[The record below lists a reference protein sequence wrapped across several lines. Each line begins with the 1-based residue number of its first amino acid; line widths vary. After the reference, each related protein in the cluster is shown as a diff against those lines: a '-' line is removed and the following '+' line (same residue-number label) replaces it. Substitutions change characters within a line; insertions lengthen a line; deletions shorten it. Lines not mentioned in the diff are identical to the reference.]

1 MTKRTLDRRQFLR
14 AGAAVP
20 ASAALLAAAGRFA
33 PRGVSAADPVRF
45 GVSGPLS
52 GAMAEY
58 GRIWQKGF
66 DLALEEINGAGGLQG
81 RLVELVIEDSQSDPK
96 QSGPIAQKFV
106 NDSSILA
113 ELGDFASPASMAASP
128 IYERGK
134 LVQFGFT
141 NSHPDFT
148 KGGEYM
154 FSPSISQ
161 TQDATYLAGLAVERA
176 GKKQAVLY
184 RNTDW
189 GKVSS
194 DIYLQELTKLG
205 GEAVLVDNYL
215 EDEKNFRTILAKVA
229 DAEPESLT
237 LIAYYN
243 DGALLVQ
250 QAKDVGLTL
259 PIVAIG
265 SCYSPQFIELGGEA
279 TEGVL
284 LATSFFPTDPRP
296 EVQTFVT
303 AYQAKYEET
312 PDLFAAGAYDAVKI
326 LAWAAETGGFTREG
340 LREALDTGTE
350 IPSVIHGPFTFN
362 DERRVDNVEEVAIKV
377 ENGQFVLA

>member
-1 MTKRTLDRRQFLR
+1 MIKNSGLGG
-14 AGAAVP
+14 AAAVP

-33 PRGVSAADPVRF
+33 PLGVSAADPVRF

-52 GAMAEY
+52 GPMAEY

-81 RLVELVIEDSQSDPK
+81 RLVELAFEDSQSDPK

-113 ELGDFASPASMAASP
+113 ELGDLASPGSMAASP

-161 TQDATYLAGLAVERA
+161 TQDAKYLAGLAVERA
-176 GKKQAVLY
+176 GKKQAILY

-194 DIYLQELTKLG
+194 DIYVQELTALAASAAKRPNKRLKSI
-205 GEAVLVDNYL
+205 ANSAASDNGC
-215 EDEKNFRTILAKVA
+215 FRAK
-229 DAEPESLT
+229 T
-237 LIAYYN
+237 
-243 DGALLVQ
+243 
-250 QAKDVGLTL
+250 TWR
-259 PIVAIG
+259 
-265 SCYSPQFIELGGEA
+265 SPSRTRTA
-279 TEGVL
+279 
-284 LATSFFPTDPRP
+284 AAPRSP
-296 EVQTFVT
+296 
-303 AYQAKYEET
+303 A
-312 PDLFAAGAYDAVKI
+312 
-326 LAWAAETGGFTREG
+326 
-340 LREALDTGTE
+340 
-350 IPSVIHGPFTFN
+350 PSRWNPVCSSSTNRPPG
-362 DERRVDNVEEVAIKV
+362 
-377 ENGQFVLA
+377 